1 MASGKIKISEK
12 EVQTAILQYLQVKR
26 IFHFRNNTGATKT
39 EGGGFV
45 RYGTPGSPDIIVVQN
60 GIFIGIEV
68 KRPGGKLSPNQKL
81 FCDALLKAGGRYIVA
96 HSLEDV
102 MEIL

>member
-1 MASGKIKISEK
+1 MATGKIKISEK
-12 EVQTAILQYLQVKR
+12 EVQNAILQYLQVKR
-26 IFHFRNNTGATKT
+26 VFHFRNNTGATKT
-39 EGGGFV
+39 ATGGFIKF
-45 RYGTPGSPDIIVVQN
+45 GTPGSPDIIVVKE

-81 FCDALLKAGGRYIVA
+81 FCDALIAAGGRYVVA
-96 HSLEDV
+96 QSLEDV

>member
-1 MASGKIKISEK
+1 MIKVTEADIQK
-12 EVQTAILQYLQVKR
+12 AILQYLAVKH

-39 EGGGFV
+39 ERGGFV
-45 RYGTPGSPDIIVVQN
+45 RFGTPGSPDIIVVDK

-68 KRPGGKLSPNQKL
+68 KRPGGKLSPHQKA
-81 FCDALLKAGGRYIVA
+81 FCDALLQAGGRYVVA
-96 HSLEDV
+96 QSLEDV